1 MRNFNKIEASKI
13 MPMKE
18 FEGIDEVEIVKKAVE
33 GDEKAFEFLVR
44 KYQNKVGNLIF
55 KIVGDSS
62 VIDDLTQEVFL
73 KVFESLKDYRFG
85 SAVYTW
91 IYRITVNVC
100 IDEIRKRQRHRVLSL
115 SEVIGQN
122 PKAEPSY
129 SPVEKSAERKE
140 LREIIEKAVLKLP
153 IEYKTALILRE
164 FEDLQYEE
172 IAKILK
178 VSVGTVK
185 SRIFRARKLLAEHLK
200 EYKELLK

>member
-1 MRNFNKIEASKI
+1 MTL
-13 MPMKE
+13 KE
-18 FEGIDEVEIVKKAVE
+18 FEGIEEVEIVKKAVE
-33 GDEKAFEFLVR
+33 GDEKAFEFIVK

-62 VIDDLTQEVFL
+62 VVDDLTQEVFL

-100 IDEIRKRQRHRVLSL
+100 IDEIRRRQRHRTLSL
-115 SEVIGQN
+115 SEVVSQN
-122 PKAEPSY
+122 PKVEPSY

-140 LREIIEKAVLKLP
+140 LREIIEKAVSKLP

-200 EYKELLK
+200 EYREILK